1 MLLTAAVCF
10 TGINDGFAQ
19 TYSQDIS
26 GYYTRIFIAG
36 TNYFALD
43 LEIGSSNSLNEIFN
57 ITSTIPTL
65 YAPYLQITLPEGTIV
80 SFWNPTNR
88 TFNIAS
94 TYTNGAWSKNLVLTP
109 GVGVMVTAP
118 QPFTNGF
125 LGTVYNHDGNLFTNA
140 QNEPNFEFVLP
151 NVFSKSPGVYLLGDA
166 CPTLDIGTN
175 IFLNILGRMPFIGEK
190 VSTVFTTSTYLGN
203 GQWDVV
209 PTLNVSEAAFFTTL
223 PEPPPALSLQ
233 VANNQ
238 AIVSWTAYTSV
249 WKLQTNA
256 SLNSVFWNDC
266 TDSATNSPVTN
277 SITAGNLFFRLVP
290 VN

>member
-1 MLLTAAVCF
+1 M
-10 TGINDGFAQ
+10 
-19 TYSQDIS
+19 
-26 GYYTRIFIAG
+26 
-36 TNYFALD
+36 
-43 LEIGSSNSLNEIFN
+43 
-57 ITSTIPTL
+57 
-65 YAPYLQITLPEGTIV
+65 
-80 SFWNPTNR
+80 
-88 TFNIAS
+88 
-94 TYTNGAWSKNLVLTP
+94 
-109 GVGVMVTAP
+109 
-118 QPFTNGF
+118 
-125 LGTVYNHDGNLFTNA
+125 
-140 QNEPNFEFVLP
+140 
-151 NVFSKSPGVYLLGDA
+151 LGDA